1 VRSALSM
8 FRRKVTVPI
17 AMLHILTT
25 EDDQAG
31 LEFLHIGRA
40 IAATNP
46 SRQFGEQVLIAGY
59 PQEMQQVREAFS
71 QQRDMRAHHEACL
84 R

>member
-1 VRSALSM
+1 MLQRLRVAHQNKAKMKKVTSAAKGQGFGFALAHALSM
-8 FRRKVTVPI
+8 FRRKATVPI

-40 IAATNP
+40 IARAQTYHASSA
-46 SRQFGEQVLIAGY
+46 SRF
-59 PQEMQQVREAFS
+59 
-71 QQRDMRAHHEACL
+71 
-84 R
+84 